1 MPGMALGCPIPER
14 AALPH
19 GAGGVEQGPAQV
31 RRMRREPALALSEE
45 AREES
50 ARWGEEDRG
59 ERARAASGF
68 WGETPS
74 ARATEGIR
82 SAACAFCFYFFLV
95 WVGVRYIFLFL
106 ASGVVGPTYFWRQ
119 TECRYTYF

>member
-1 MPGMALGCPIPER
+1 MPGMALGRPIPER
-14 AALPH
+14 VALPQ
-19 GAGGVEQGPAQV
+19 GVGEEGGEQGPVQV
-31 RRMRREPALALSEE
+31 RRMRREPVLALPEE

-74 ARATEGIR
+74 A
-82 SAACAFCFYFFLV
+82 
-95 WVGVRYIFLFL
+95 
-106 ASGVVGPTYFWRQ
+106 
-119 TECRYTYF
+119 

>member
-1 MPGMALGCPIPER
+1 
-14 AALPH
+14 
-19 GAGGVEQGPAQV
+19 
-31 RRMRREPALALSEE
+31 MRREPALALPEE
-45 AREES
+45 AQEES

-74 ARATEGIR
+74 YRSLGIR
-82 SAACAFCFYFFLV
+82 LLGGCVRSVFIFFLV

-106 ASGVVGPTYFWRQ
+106 ASQRCGGA
-119 TECRYTYF
+119 RYTYF